1 MTLRA
6 PFGILGQTARL
17 PQPPGPTCAS
27 LTRGPLAPAS
37 RQLPLPRGVAP
48 RSPGGEDSGSRGPTG
63 SFLPSL
69 PPWLPP
75 AGSGTAATSE
85 SASLCALSSGRQRG
99 AAQWAAACSA
109 GSAGRRAPGQERRS
123 LFLAV
128 APGLLP
134 AAPSIPFLRRLSF
147 FRGLLP
153 CSQVPSALGLQV
165 SPISWYPLTPVY
177 AS

>member
-6 PFGILGQTARL
+6 PFGILGQQVRL

-48 RSPGGEDSGSRGPTG
+48 RSPGGEDSGSRGPTR

-99 AAQWAAACSA
+99 AAQWAAAAAQVAQGAGLRVRSA
-109 GSAGRRAPGQERRS
+109 GVCFLPLPQDCSLPPPASHSYDAS
-123 LFLAV
+123 LFLGGSCPV
-128 APGLLP
+128 LRFPLLWV
-134 AAPSIPFLRRLSF
+134 SRCL
-147 FRGLLP
+147 
-153 CSQVPSALGLQV
+153 QYLG
-165 SPISWYPLTPVY
+165 IR
-177 AS
+177 